1 MKKSILYTLGFA
13 LALAGCK
20 KDENIITTPDT
31 DLAYVSFVNA
41 NASSKTVDVYV
52 DTNKVN
58 ATGIGAFGVLNGVY
72 AGVKGGTRKLII
84 RDVSTV
90 IPPVEYYNSNI
101 SVQAG
106 KSYTFFQYGLLTGG
120 MFKGILLSNDRTD
133 DTNMEMSKMR
143 FLNISN
149 GAPLLDLL
157 AVRREGTVDKDSVLL
172 FTAAPSLATLAQ
184 PDANALSAYKLLAG
198 NRPANYTPG
207 SAVSTYILKL
217 KLSGTNTLVS
227 ASAATTI
234 APARSYTY
242 FARGNYPSTV
252 LTGMLDD

>member
-1 MKKSILYTLGFA
+1 MCIR
-13 LALAGCK
+13 
-20 KDENIITTPDT
+20 DRDT

-106 KSYTFFQYGLLTGG
+106 KSYSFFQYGLLTGG

-157 AVRREGTVDKDSVLL
+157 AVRREGTVDKDL
-172 FTAAPSLATLAQ
+172 SL
-184 PDANALSAYKLLAG
+184 
-198 NRPANYTPG
+198 
-207 SAVSTYILKL
+207 IH
-217 KLSGTNTLVS
+217 
-227 ASAATTI
+227 I
-234 APARSYTY
+234 
-242 FARGNYPSTV
+242 
-252 LTGMLDD
+252 